1 MATKKVLVI
10 YWADD
15 HAQADKLE
23 GMLLRYGYGTT
34 LLNAS
39 KRGQLMSREIWVY
52 RYLHGTRR
60 YLLGVPVKWDVLVI
74 LWSAN
79 AIEVEDFVRDALWS
93 TRNFDKQVIWVE
105 LDGRHAS
112 LPPLE
117 RWDQRLSALIDK
129 AYLALPVIRSI
140 YSCLLPAIKDKTIS
154 GLTETEQWASTV
166 VTIIDRLDLLTDL
179 SFAGADSDTLPKPI
193 QTGSVLWNIPDE
205 MQVGE
210 RERIEIR
217 VGDTKVADAQLLA
230 GLRGRGL
237 PQIDTLEVS
246 RLMRV
251 TLMSDDKDFSVQA
264 LSNLDQYI
272 REAQVARWDFDI
284 TPLRSGQH
292 TLRILVSI
300 RVRVE
305 GKDELIDLPSYECE
319 VDVRVSPF
327 HTVRLFCRKHWQW
340 IASTIAIPLI
350 VWVVTKTNAGSAI
363 IKQIITSLH

>member
-1 MATKKVLVI
+1 MANKKVLVI
-10 YWADD
+10 YWAAD

-39 KRGQLMSREIWVY
+39 ELGQVVSRESWVH
-52 RYLHGTRR
+52 RYLRGTRR
-60 YLLGVPVKWDVLVI
+60 YLLGIPVKWGVLVI
-74 LWSAN
+74 LWSAS
-79 AIEVEDFVRDALWS
+79 AIEEGDFVRDALRS
-93 TRNFDKQVIWVE
+93 TRNCDKQVIWVE
-105 LDGRHAS
+105 LDGRHPS
-112 LPPLE
+112 LPPPE
-117 RWDQRLSALIDK
+117 RWDQRISALIDK

-140 YSCLLPAIKDKTIS
+140 YSFLLPKINDKTIS
-154 GLTETEQWASTV
+154 VLTEKEQWASTV
-166 VTIIDRLDLLTDL
+166 ANSIERLDLLL
-179 SFAGADSDTLPKPI
+179 GSSFAGRDSDTLQPI

-205 MQVGE
+205 MRVGE

-217 VGDTKVADAQLLA
+217 VGDAKVAEAQLLA

-251 TLMSDDKDFSVQA
+251 TLVSDDKDFSVQA

-284 TPLRSGQH
+284 TPLRSGQR

-305 GKDELIDLPSYECE
+305 GKDELIDLPSYECD
-319 VDVRVSPF
+319 VHVRVAPF
-327 HTVRLFCRKHWQW
+327 HTARLVCRKNWQW
-340 IASTIAIPLI
+340 IASSIAIPLI
-350 VWVVTKTNAGSAI
+350 VWVATKTNAGSAL
-363 IKQIITSLH
+363 IKQLTGLH